1 MTTILINKHTTLK
14 DNSGKVILTL
24 VCLLFVTVS
33 FSQKI
38 EVVQKSNL
46 KNLPEGKKYAFIEPT
61 TDTSKI
67 EFVATILAKD
77 KNRKSVIEN
86 MYFAIRDEAN
96 RMGANCYKI
105 KTFTRD
111 TLNSEAILI
120 LDSYVAPDS
129 VLTQNTANHEKN
141 VVFIFGNE
149 RDDASSIAF
158 NINGETKEIKSGTYY
173 KITLTEK
180 EKIKVSKGGITG
192 AAIWLNWEKDKQPA
206 FYTLSGFGLS
216 DFNQQPMN
224 GIAFNT
230 GSINRIG
237 NISVGLLLT
246 QLLKQ
251 GN

>member
-1 MTTILINKHTTLK
+1 MKSKLATIKHK
-14 DNSGKVILTL
+14 MAKVLLTL

-33 FSQKI
+33 FSQKT
-38 EVVQKSNL
+38 EVVQKSDL
-46 KNLPEGKKYAFIEPT
+46 ENLPEGKKYAFIEPA

-67 EFVATILAKD
+67 KFVATILAKD

-86 MYFAIRDEAN
+86 MYFAIREKAN
-96 RMGANCYKI
+96 KMGANCYKI

-111 TLNSEAILI
+111 PLNSEAILI
-120 LDSYVAPDS
+120 LDSYVASDS
-129 VLTQNTANHEKN
+129 VLTQNSANHEKN
-141 VVFIFGNE
+141 IVFIFGNE
-149 RDDASSIAF
+149 RDDDNSITF
-158 NINGETKEIKSGTYY
+158 NINGEKKEIKSGTYF
-173 KITLTEK
+173 KITLKEK
-180 EKIKVSKGGITG
+180 EEVKVSKGGFTG
-192 AAIWLNWEKDKQPA
+192 AAMWLNWENDKQPA

-224 GIAFNT
+224 GISFNT
-230 GSINRIG
+230 GKINRIG